1 MIIRSK
7 KSFKKFAGKCAFC
20 DESDYAVLDVHRI
33 FAGSKGGTY
42 HTLNSVCLC
51 ANHHRKVHDGSINII
66 KKHISFGEN
75 LFVLEY
81 IEDEQTKF
89 LPINY

>member
-1 MIIRSK
+1 MIIRNK
-7 KSFKKFAGKCAFC
+7 KAFKKFAGKCAFC

-33 FAGSKGGTY
+33 IEGSKGGKY
-42 HTLNSVCLC
+42 HSINSVCLC
-51 ANHHRKVHDGSINII
+51 ANHHRKVHDGAIKII

-81 IEDEQTKF
+81 IEDYQTKF